1 MMQKKIV
8 FFFLSPN
15 LPMLSLGEVAM
26 SHRHGHTVGRQD
38 PGLMETRLSPS
49 SVFCGPCLCQ

>member
-1 MMQKKIV
+1 
-8 FFFLSPN
+8 
-15 LPMLSLGEVAM
+15 MLSLGEVAM